1 MAIQYADGS
10 SSSEGRIIR
19 TLEYSTNNRLET
31 SSASFQNSNLV
42 GTITPKNSSNHIL
55 INVYG
60 DANTNDSTNS
70 MFLTIMR
77 GSTNLGNGVHGLI
90 NHYNADR
97 LHSSIN
103 MSVIDD
109 SHGVTSQLTYRVAIR
124 KAQGYGNVE
133 FPVNNGANY
142 AYMTLTEIAH

>member
-1 MAIQYADGS
+1 MAIKYADGS
-10 SSSEGRIIR
+10 QSSEGRIIR
-19 TLEYSTNNRLET
+19 ILEYSTNNRLET

-60 DANTNDSTNS
+60 DANTNDNTNS

-77 GSTNLGNGVHGLI
+77 GSTNLGNGDSGLL

-97 LHSSIN
+97 LHSSVN

-124 KAQGYGNVE
+124 KAAGYGNVE
-133 FPVNNGANY
+133 FPVNNGAQY